1 MIWRE
6 KNRLQILQT
15 NFTTANDLSIHSPFS
30 RHPGAVQT
38 AVPLLAGG
46 RLGDG
51 PLALPWGHRGA
62 GIQRLFPPLHDSRR
76 PRAGELGYCGS
87 SSPQHCFPR
96 AWPLLGVTNTHKEGS
111 QIQSQR
117 DRFGPAVDR
126 KARQCPR
133 KKGPVPEL
141 SLTLSSC
148 SLPWT
153 RRETVPSIGSAG
165 YLSQAHITSKD
176 NLPRAAESLRLIS
189 ALLIA
194 STPYL
199 QGAGPGAPFKTLSVL
214 IH

>member
-1 MIWRE
+1 MTAPSLCHGDTEGPAFRGCS
-6 KNRLQILQT
+6 RLCTI
-15 NFTTANDLSIHSPFS
+15 
-30 RHPGAVQT
+30 V
-38 AVPLLAGG
+38 GG
-46 RLGDG
+46 RGQVSSGIVVQVHHSTASRG
-51 PLALPWGHRGA
+51 PGRCWVSPTHTRKEAR
-62 GIQRLFPPLHDSRR
+62 
-76 PRAGELGYCGS
+76 
-87 SSPQHCFPR
+87 SSPNET
-96 AWPLLGVTNTHKEGS
+96 ALGR
-111 QIQSQR
+111 QWI
-117 DRFGPAVDR
+117 A

-133 KKGPVPEL
+133 KKGPFPEL

-199 QGAGPGAPFKTLSVL
+199 QGAGPGAPFKTLSVP